1 MTKQLFTVFDTDFDL
16 SDLDD
21 CHAFVDA
28 LEAFGK
34 IHTWKLYDLLCEVDQ
49 IQGDEEDYH
58 QFLNIIAEKFGQTID
73 TERELCTD
81 DAAAKTILTT
91 FSSAI
96 DQNFRSNGTQPFVI
110 GFDAT
115 PFVGEEVEHFTLEG
129 FGTANEENHVPVQQ
143 VMVETVKLRPYKET
157 DLPESVL
164 VTKVIEPVLQPDGLV
179 KVGQVGMFAVYEHFD
194 EGSFYYYV
202 TPSGDEHP
210 TPLALIP
217 RPILDVI
224 NDLLMDFEDNNPYY
238 WTLHAQ
244 YQNQKRTV

>member
-21 CHAFVDA
+21 CNAFVAA

-49 IQGDEEDYH
+49 IQGNEEEYH

-96 DQNFRSNGTQPFVI
+96 DQYFRSNGTQPFVI

-115 PFVGEEVEHFTLEG
+115 PFVGEEVEYFTLEG
-129 FGTANEENHVPVQQ
+129 FGTANEEKILQN
-143 VMVETVKLRPYKET
+143 
-157 DLPESVL
+157 ESHL
-164 VTKVIEPVLQPDGLV
+164 VTRVLEPVRDTKTGLTRIGNIGNFSVQVYTVNIKGRVTAQFGLQHPDPD
-179 KVGQVGMFAVYEHFD
+179 AVITDEIQEIAKNLFD
-194 EGSFYYYV
+194 IFMSRQE
-202 TPSGDEHP
+202 
-210 TPLALIP
+210 A
-217 RPILDVI
+217 
-224 NDLLMDFEDNNPYY
+224 
-238 WTLHAQ
+238 A
-244 YQNQKRTV
+244 

>member
-49 IQGDEEDYH
+49 IQGDEEDYDH
-58 QFLNIIAEKFGQTID
+58 FLHIIAEKFGRTID

-96 DQNFRSNGTQPFVI
+96 GQYFRSNGAQPFVM

-129 FGTANEENHVPVQQ
+129 FGTASEANHVPVQQ
-143 VMVETVKLRPYKET
+143 VEILTEYK
-157 DLPESVL
+157 SHL
-164 VTKVIEPVLQPDGLV
+164 VTKVIKPVGCPITKTVHIGNIDSLKIFVETYPRKDVFGTY
-179 KVGQVGMFAVYEHFD
+179 VYSSCVAYGRSNNDYNTEITD
-194 EGSFYYYV
+194 EIA
-202 TPSGDEHP
+202 DIAHR
-210 TPLALIP
+210 L
-217 RPILDVI
+217 LD
-224 NDLLMDFEDNNPYY
+224 NFMSREG
-238 WTLHAQ
+238 WC
-244 YQNQKRTV
+244 

>member
-21 CHAFVDA
+21 CNAFVDA
-28 LEAFGK
+28 LGAFGK

-49 IQGDEEDYH
+49 IQGDEEDYDH
-58 QFLNIIAEKFGQTID
+58 FLHIIAEKYGQTID

-96 DQNFRSNGTQPFVI
+96 DQYFRSNGTQPFVI

-115 PFVGEEVEHFTLEG
+115 PFVGEEVEYFTLEG

-143 VMVETVKLRPYKET
+143 VEILQN
-157 DLPESVL
+157 ESHL
-164 VTKVIEPVLQPDGLV
+164 VTRVLEPVRDTKTGLTRIGNIGNFSVQVYTVNIKGRVTAQFGLQHPDPD
-179 KVGQVGMFAVYEHFD
+179 AVITDEIQEIAKNLFD
-194 EGSFYYYV
+194 IFMSRQE
-202 TPSGDEHP
+202 
-210 TPLALIP
+210 A
-217 RPILDVI
+217 
-224 NDLLMDFEDNNPYY
+224 
-238 WTLHAQ
+238 A
-244 YQNQKRTV
+244 

>member
-1 MTKQLFTVFDTDFDL
+1 MTKQLFTVFDTEFDL
-16 SDLDD
+16 CDLDD
-21 CHAFVDA
+21 CNAFVDA

-49 IQGDEEDYH
+49 IQGNEEDYH

-96 DQNFRSNGTQPFVI
+96 DQYFRSNGTQPFVI

-115 PFVGEEVEHFTLEG
+115 PFVGEEVEYFTLEG

-143 VMVETVKLRPYKET
+143 VEILQN
-157 DLPESVL
+157 ESHL
-164 VTKVIEPVLQPDGLV
+164 VTRVLEPVRDTKTGLTRIGNIGNFSVQVYTVNIKGRVTAQFGLQHPDPD
-179 KVGQVGMFAVYEHFD
+179 AVITDEIQEIAKNLFD
-194 EGSFYYYV
+194 IFMSRQE
-202 TPSGDEHP
+202 
-210 TPLALIP
+210 A
-217 RPILDVI
+217 
-224 NDLLMDFEDNNPYY
+224 
-238 WTLHAQ
+238 A
-244 YQNQKRTV
+244 